1 MEKDNAKTSKV
12 NCYGNCGESCHV
24 LPGSQNNVF
33 MKSQA
38 QNLCESKT
46 ASVICFEAESE
57 NDLLH
62 SEMCINLFDDADEGE
77 VSAAIDMDNMIQL
90 SK

>member
-1 MEKDNAKTSKV
+1 MKGEAKKTSKV

-33 MKSQA
+33 MKNQA
-38 QNLCESKT
+38 QDLCESKT
-46 ASVICFEAESE
+46 ASVICFEQDSE

-62 SEMCINLFDDADEGE
+62 SEMCMNPFEEGSDEE
-77 VSAAIDMDNMIQL
+77 MSASVDIEHMI
-90 SK
+90 KMTE